1 MCTLK
6 PDGMSRPRIAH
17 VISPVLPAAP
27 DARQVRSSRAS
38 GNGTGTGPEASPLA
52 SWAILKRD
60 SSSATRHCCWRLCKR
75 GRSASGRDHTGAS
88 AKTIGHRLGSS
99 NRPGRATD
107 DLLTPKPADST
118 AAPESATTH
127 VVVSGDA
134 QPDPSIHPN
143 NGTRAH
149 PPDAHS
155 DGMGAQKRAAGGRE
169 PGRYEIGVR
178 GPIGPTVMQAFPML
192 AASDAD
198 LPVVGLEDAHRGDRL
213 RLEADAS
220 RRGRQTPPSQAR
232 KRSERDG
239 RLHTPRGV
247 ARVSFD
253 PSLAGCSVLKE
264 SLDGRCGG
272 DGGGLACRP

>member
-1 MCTLK
+1 VITRALRLRPSVTGWAAQHAGPRNRRPSHAK
-6 PDGMSRPRIAH
+6 AGGFDGCSR
-17 VISPVLPAAP
+17 V
-27 DARQVRSSRAS
+27 
-38 GNGTGTGPEASPLA
+38 
-52 SWAILKRD
+52 
-60 SSSATRHCCWRLCKR
+60 
-75 GRSASGRDHTGAS
+75 
-88 AKTIGHRLGSS
+88 GHD
-99 NRPGRATD
+99 TQ
-107 DLLTPKPADST
+107 
-118 AAPESATTH
+118 TH

-143 NGTRAH
+143 NGMRAH

-169 PGRYEIGVR
+169 PRRYEIGVR
-178 GPIGPTVMQAFPML
+178 GPIGPTMMQAFPML

-239 RLHTPRGV
+239 RLHTPRRV

-253 PSLAGCSVLKE
+253 PSLADRSLLNE
-264 SLDGRCGG
+264 SLDGRCGAEVR
-272 DGGGLACRP
+272 GLACRP